1 MNKRTIPKSQRAGQ
15 MKKLAAI
22 QVLAEELSVYYQ
34 KQDRLS
40 ATEVAQMT
48 GIMRNLGM
56 YAQRLLDAGVVIQDM
71 AKP

>member
-1 MNKRTIPKSQRAGQ
+1 MNKRPIPKSQRAGQ